1 MIKHIRAAAEK
12 HNGEIR
18 KTNPKEKW
26 EIYFPDDRIILFK
39 RSIFQQQENV
49 SHAEK
54 WENVHIHGERMKSV
68 DAVHQEV
75 QMSYLLDRDSKS
87 VILNAFKEL
96 KKTHV

>member
-1 MIKHIRAAAEK
+1 MKYAQQIALNKYVK
-12 HNGEIR
+12 
-18 KTNPKEKW
+18 
-26 EIYFPDDRIILFK
+26 II
-39 RSIFQQQENV
+39 QENV

-75 QMSYLLDRDSKS
+75 QISYLLDRYSKS

>member
-1 MIKHIRAAAEK
+1 M
-12 HNGEIR
+12 
-18 KTNPKEKW
+18 
-26 EIYFPDDRIILFK
+26 
-39 RSIFQQQENV
+39 SIFQQENV

-54 WENVHIHGERMKSV
+54 WENVHIHRERMKSV

-75 QMSYLLDRDSKS
+75 QISYLLDRYSKS